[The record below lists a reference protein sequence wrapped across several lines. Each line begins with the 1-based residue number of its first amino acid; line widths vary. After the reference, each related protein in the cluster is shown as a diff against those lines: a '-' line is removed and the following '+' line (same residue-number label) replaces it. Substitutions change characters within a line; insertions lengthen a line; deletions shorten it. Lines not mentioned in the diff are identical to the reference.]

1 MATPLFNVRL
11 SEKTQAD
18 LRAMAAVY
26 GSPNASAYA
35 REVLEVM
42 CSGDLEKVKAFIARL
57 IARAGE
63 QLTLRLNGALD
74 EVAGSEKPAPA
85 TRKPAKKGRK
95 PARKGKGARHA
106 KK

>member
-63 QLTLRLNGALD
+63 QLTLKLNGALD
-74 EVAGSEKPAPA
+74 EVAGAE
-85 TRKPAKKGRK
+85 KPAKK
-95 PARKGKGARHA
+95 ARKLAKTGKGAACRA
-106 KK
+106 RPRKS

>member
-42 CSGDLEKVKAFIARL
+42 CSGDLEKVKAFITRL

-63 QLTLRLNGALD
+63 QLTLELNGALD
-74 EVAGSEKPAPA
+74 EFAGAE
-85 TRKPAKKGRK
+85 KPAKKGRK
-95 PARKGKGARHA
+95 PSKTGKGVRRAS
-106 KK
+106 